1 MVSISNP
8 TRQFVDLDLNF
19 NANPITGD
27 CTINTG
33 NLAVITA
40 VRYLL
45 QTNHYEVPF
54 TPDQGANITKLL
66 FEPATLL
73 TAQALQKEI
82 TNTLT
87 NYEPRVS
94 IETIV
99 VTPVAAQNLFQIEL
113 TVFILN
119 SVNPVNINMFL
130 QRIT

>member
-1 MVSISNP
+1 MAITNP
-8 TRQFVDLDLNF
+8 TRQFSDLDLNF

-33 NLAVITA
+33 NLAVINA

-54 TPDQGANITKLL
+54 IPDQGANITKLL
-66 FEPATLL
+66 FEPATIL
-73 TAQALQKEI
+73 TAAALKKEI
-82 TNTLT
+82 TNSIN

-94 IETIV
+94 IDSLT
-99 VTPVAAQNLFQIEL
+99 VTPVPIQNLFQVQL

-119 SVNPVNINMFL
+119 SASPVNISMFL